1 METPTLPTPTLP
13 TFFSIFLLIYL
24 SAYFLLFRN
33 WGPKHRPG
41 ASSCL
46 ISLSHGSAAAAMAAH
61 AILRSHKATTFASPN
76 TATQNTVLEF
86 SIAYFSLDLLHYL
99 IFFPND
105 VLFILHHL
113 ATLYVFTTC
122 RYAVRHGAHAILVLL
137 FLAEITSGC
146 QNAWTLAGFRRSG
159 SPAAAKLYDFL
170 SPKFYAFYSVFR
182 GILGPVFMYKMG
194 AFYVSGAADPVIPIW
209 AWVSWMVVISTAICL
224 SILWVLNLW
233 IDWYKN
239 KVQKKK
245 R

>member
-159 SPAAAKLYDFL
+159 SPAAAKF
-170 SPKFYAFYSVFR
+170 
-182 GILGPVFMYKMG
+182 
-194 AFYVSGAADPVIPIW
+194 GAADPVIPIW